1 MRRFYLQG
9 MGRLLAIPII
19 SIIINKMIFVNP
31 SQIPSITF
39 VSHVNNENTVFISVG
54 SIVCISFISIIFVNP
69 NICSIGV

>member
-31 SQIPSITF
+31 SQIPNFTF
-39 VSHVNNENTVFISVG
+39 VTIKTYEYTIFINVG
-54 SIVCISFISIIFVNP
+54 SIVCITFRGIIFF
-69 NICSIGV
+69 

>member
-31 SQIPSITF
+31 SQIPNFTF
-39 VSHVNNENTVFISVG
+39 VTIKTYEYAIFINVG
-54 SIVCISFISIIFVNP
+54 SIVCITFRGIIFF
-69 NICSIGV
+69 